1 MKETTLITI
10 PVGYVAIPIEE
21 RDNLIGTINNQQN
34 RIYGLENKIDKIK
47 QLCIEESSRV
57 SVKSNNYYG
66 SLYIT
71 DVMNALGIDVE
82 VLDK

>member
-21 RDNLIGTINNQQN
+21 RDNLIGTINTLQ
-34 RIYGLENKIDKIK
+34 NKIYDFSKKVDKLK
-47 QLCIEESSRV
+47 QMCIEESSRV